1 MSFNEK
7 RRIEEMEKHKEKRR
21 RKRKE
26 NKKDE
31 KPEYI
36 IRARR
41 RLSLD
46 VVFVEAA
53 NVLDLQVP
61 KARRGPHTSAT
72 HQLQQRR
79 ALNQL
84 KGEGVKEVGVGG
96 EGEW

>member
-1 MSFNEK
+1 
-7 RRIEEMEKHKEKRR
+7 MEKHKEKRR

-26 NKKDE
+26 NKKGE

-36 IRARR
+36 IRTRS
-41 RLSLD
+41 LSYD
-46 VVFVEAA
+46 IVFVEAA

-72 HQLQQRR
+72 HQLQLRR

-96 EGEW
+96 GGEW